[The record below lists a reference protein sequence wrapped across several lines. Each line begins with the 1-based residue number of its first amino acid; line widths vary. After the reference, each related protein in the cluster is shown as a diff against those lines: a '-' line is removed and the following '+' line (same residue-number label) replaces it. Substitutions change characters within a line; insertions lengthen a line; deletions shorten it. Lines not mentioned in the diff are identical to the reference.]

1 MKRYTID
8 AKDKKIGRVSSEAAK
23 ILMGKN
29 LASYQPNKVAENE
42 VTIINA
48 SKADI
53 SEKKKDEKIY
63 ARYSYH
69 PGGLKLT
76 PMKRVIEKKGYSEL
90 FKTAIKGMLP
100 KNKLQPKMMK
110 HLIITE

>member
-8 AKDKKIGRVSSEAAK
+8 ATDKKIGRISSEAAK

-29 LASYQPNKVAENE
+29 LTTYVANKVADTE
-42 VTIINA
+42 VIITNV

-76 PMKRVIEKKGYSEL
+76 PMKRVIEKKGYAEV
-90 FKTAIKGMLP
+90 FRMAVKGMLP

>member
-8 AKDKKIGRVSSEAAK
+8 ATDKKIGRVSSEAAK

-29 LASYQPNKVAENE
+29 LPTYQANKVAETE

-48 SKADI
+48 SKASI
-53 SEKKKDEKIY
+53 TEKKKDEKIY
-63 ARYSYH
+63 KHYSYH
-69 PGGLKLT
+69 PGGLKRT
-76 PMKRVIEKKGYSEL
+76 PMKRMIEKKGYSEL
-90 FKTAIKGMLP
+90 FKIAVKGMLP

-110 HLIITE
+110 HLIVSE

>member
-8 AKDKKIGRVSSEAAK
+8 ATDKKIGRVSSEAAK

-29 LASYQPNKVAENE
+29 LPSYQANKVAENE
-42 VTIINA
+42 VTIINV

-63 ARYSYH
+63 KHYSYH
-69 PGGLKLT
+69 PGGLKET
-76 PMKRVIEKKGYSEL
+76 PMKRMIEKKGYSEL
-90 FKTAIKGMLP
+90 FKIAIKGMLP
-100 KNKLQPKMMK
+100 KNKLQVKMMK